1 MTKKQWLKI
10 AAFCAIFLVVLTGLT
25 YCLRTSGSV
34 KDRFVGFYA
43 EKKNTIDVIAIGSS
57 SVFPYYSFPQM
68 YGEKGIAGYP
78 LSTNLQRPAAQ
89 IYLAREALRR
99 QKPELM
105 IFEVR
110 MYIGREWDMIQNM
123 AYTRGVTDNLRYSVN
138 RIRAI
143 NGLVTDEV
151 RETNWIQDVDETAYY
166 FDILKY
172 HSNWKSLFLRSQL
185 RTVFFA
191 YPEPLKGFFGS
202 NELGPAELTDF
213 SAETGEEPLEDIQ
226 QGHLE
231 ELMAFLKENGQD
243 ALFIVSPYEITQQ
256 DAQKYNSIERLVTE
270 QGFGFLDLNDHYE
283 EMGLAGDDFSDYGTH
298 VNVCGAEK
306 VTAFVEEWMKENYDL
321 PDRRGDA
328 AYASYDAAYE
338 NWLAYRDENEA
349 LVQERIR
356 TGDFAPVVTE
366 E

>member
-185 RTVFFA
+185 RTVF
-191 YPEPLKGFFGS
+191 S
-202 NELGPAELTDF
+202 
-213 SAETGEEPLEDIQ
+213 
-226 QGHLE
+226 
-231 ELMAFLKENGQD
+231 
-243 ALFIVSPYEITQQ
+243 
-256 DAQKYNSIERLVTE
+256 
-270 QGFGFLDLNDHYE
+270 
-283 EMGLAGDDFSDYGTH
+283 
-298 VNVCGAEK
+298 
-306 VTAFVEEWMKENYDL
+306 
-321 PDRRGDA
+321 
-328 AYASYDAAYE
+328 
-338 NWLAYRDENEA
+338 
-349 LVQERIR
+349 RIR
-356 TGDFAPVVTE
+356 SR
-366 E
+366 